1 MNFFTNLNKK
11 KTKMRVNG
19 SIKSWAEDDRPREKM
34 ILKGRKTLSDAEL
47 LAILLGTGTRDLS
60 AVELAQVLLKSVNND
75 LASFSKY
82 SINELKKFKGIGE
95 AKAVGIVAAL
105 ELGRRRKE
113 TETKAKVKITS
124 SKQVYEHMRS
134 YLSDLQHEE
143 FFVIYVNRAN
153 EIVQTKQISIGG
165 LSGTIADGKV
175 IFKQALELCAHGLI
189 LVHNHPSGQLKPSD
203 PDRQLTKKMVEF
215 GKYID
220 LCVLDHLIYTDSGYF
235 SFADEGIL

>member
-1 MNFFTNLNKK
+1 
-11 KTKMRVNG
+11 MRVNG

-34 ILKGRKTLSDAEL
+34 MLKGRNTLSDAEL

-60 AVELAQVLLKSVNND
+60 AVELAQVLLQSVNND
-75 LASFSKY
+75 LANFSKY

-113 TETKAKVKITS
+113 TETKAKVKISS